1 MIRKILIA
9 ALLMFSATAG
19 AWAQHKTKS
28 DTQKVQITESEIAFS
43 LANELVNYGYA
54 NNSALSLIEAAKI
67 IKENGLKEGT
77 IPGNNPQK
85 LDSDKATESNQT
97 LDVVKLIAD
106 AKKLAAGDKNLVALA
121 DKVAAT
127 NTRSESVNA
136 PYSSEYVYVAYNGEK
151 KYTWNLSHGQIA
163 KFYITGS
170 SSDLDLTVEDEAGNE
185 VPIDENY
192 SHNPSVVWQ
201 ANGNQRY
208 TIWIDNNG
216 DKGTGCYVHSYIVR

>member
-1 MIRKILIA
+1 MIRKYLLTVMLIFA
-9 ALLMFSATAG
+9 VTAG
-19 AWAQHKTKS
+19 AMAQHKQKS

-67 IKENGLKEGT
+67 IKENGLKEGSV
-77 IPGNNPQK
+77 PGNNPQK
-85 LDSDKATESNQT
+85 LDSDKATESIQT
-97 LDVVKLIAD
+97 LDVGKLIAD
-106 AKKLAAGDKNLVALA
+106 AKKLAAGDKNLIALA
-121 DKVAAT
+121 DKVVAT
-127 NTRSESVNA
+127 NTKSGSVNT
-136 PYSSEYVYVAYNGEK
+136 PYSSEYVYVPYNGEK

-170 SSDLDLTVEDEAGNE
+170 SSDLDLTVEDDAGNE
-185 VPIDENY
+185 VAIDENY

-201 ANGNQRY
+201 ANGDRRY